1 MHQYRNN
8 SLSSESVGQW
18 WAHLPI
24 TPVQMVW
31 FGKSLRN
38 CSDEGNIFIWVKISN
53 FNGFVLSIYAIFIL
67 NQMNWYL
74 GLVSLVSR
82 LSVLCLAPLM
92 GGQFKGVIW
101 EYKKDLSSSTHPTE
115 MKCWYFTI
123 LFHLHTLLHARAHWK
138 CNETKREVFV

>member
-1 MHQYRNN
+1 MHQHRNN

-24 TPVQMVW
+24 TPEQMVR

-53 FNGFVLSIYAIFIL
+53 FNGCVLSMYAIFIL
-67 NQMNWYL
+67 NQINWYL
-74 GLVSLVSR
+74 GCINLMSR
-82 LSVLCLAPLM
+82 LSVLCLAPPM

-101 EYKKDLSSSTHPTE
+101 ENKKGLSSSTHSSE
-115 MKCWYFTI
+115 IKCCYFTI
-123 LFHLHTLLHARAHWK
+123 SFDFHS
-138 CNETKREVFV
+138 